1 MGKQD
6 ELFSEDLFEEKASE
20 DQKNADSEVIEIQN
34 DLTPQ
39 EPAIE
44 VVDQGEQAQET
55 DVVVED
61 APEVTEGATIPLQ
74 NRPVLSGDDGERLTL
89 AHFASH
95 AYLEYAMSVVKGRA
109 LPDVGDGQKPVQR
122 RILFDMYEMGLA
134 RPEARFVKCA
144 RVVGDV
150 LGKYHSSMATW
161 LLMRQWFVWGK
172 TSICVIHWFKA
183 KVILVAEM
191 VIALQ
196 LCVTQRPV

>member
-61 APEVTEGATIPLQ
+61 AP
-74 NRPVLSGDDGERLTL
+74 
-89 AHFASH
+89 
-95 AYLEYAMSVVKGRA
+95 
-109 LPDVGDGQKPVQR
+109 
-122 RILFDMYEMGLA
+122 
-134 RPEARFVKCA
+134 C
-144 RVVGDV
+144 
-150 LGKYHSSMATW
+150 
-161 LLMRQWFVWGK
+161 LLY
-172 TSICVIHWFKA
+172 TSPSP
-183 KVILVAEM
+183 
-191 VIALQ
+191 
-196 LCVTQRPV
+196 RD